1 MSGLDMTA
9 ADRCDRCGAQA
20 YVRVWVN
27 ADALS
32 TLDFCGHHF
41 AQHEAVLVAAGSM
54 FADYRDRI
62 NATPD
67 ASPS

>member
-1 MSGLDMTA
+1 MSALDMTS

-20 YVRVWVN
+20 YVRVWIN

-32 TLDFCGHHF
+32 TLDMCGHHF
-41 AQHEAVLVAAGSM
+41 AQHEARLVAGGAI

-62 NATPD
+62 NAKLD
-67 ASPS
+67 VSA